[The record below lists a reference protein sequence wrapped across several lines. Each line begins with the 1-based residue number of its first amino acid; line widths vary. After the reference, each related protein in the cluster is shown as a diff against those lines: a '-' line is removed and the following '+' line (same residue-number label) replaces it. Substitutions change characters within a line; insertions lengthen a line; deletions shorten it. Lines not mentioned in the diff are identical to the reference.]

1 MSSFGTLFKITTFG
15 ESHSDSV
22 GVIIENCPPN
32 ITLTDKD
39 LQFHLD
45 RRKPGQSRISTD
57 RNEGDSVKI
66 ISGTENNK
74 TLGTPICAIVKNRDY
89 KPGDYNFQKQ
99 GTQYIPRPS
108 HADYTYLQKYGI
120 HASSGGGRSSARE
133 TIGRVAGGA
142 IALKWLKT
150 EYNIDI
156 IAYVSS
162 VGEIKCPNIDYNSI
176 SRKIIDSN
184 IIRCPHTETALEMI
198 NYVSYLKSEGDS
210 VGGIVSCVCRNV
222 PCGLGEPC
230 FDKIEA
236 LLAHGMLSIP
246 ATKGFE
252 IGSGFRASQMKGSEH
267 NDIFTAKHNGEKGT
281 LNTKTNNS
289 GGILG
294 GISNGEN
301 IEFNVA
307 FKPPATILKPQE
319 TSNISGENVLL
330 EAKGRHDP
338 CVVNRAVPIVESMA
352 ALVIMDLLLIQ
363 RSRNQ

>member
-1 MSSFGTLFKITTFG
+1 MSSFGRLFKITTFG

-32 ITLTDKD
+32 ITLTEED
-39 LQFHLD
+39 LQYHLD
-45 RRKPGQSRISTD
+45 RRKPGQSIISTD
-57 RNEGDSVKI
+57 RKEGDSVKI
-66 ISGTENNK
+66 LSGTENNL
-74 TLGTPICAIVKNRDY
+74 TLGTPICAIVKNKDH

-99 GTQYIPRPS
+99 GIDYIPRPS
-108 HADYTYLQKYGI
+108 HADYTYLKKYGI

-142 IALKWLKT
+142 VALKWLKT
-150 EYNIDI
+150 EYNIDV
-156 IAYVSS
+156 IAYVSG
-162 VGEIKCPNIDYNSI
+162 VGNIICPDIDNNSI
-176 SRKIIDSN
+176 TRDIIDLTPV
-184 IIRCPHTETALEMI
+184 RCPCPDTSSRMI
-198 NYVSYLKSEGDS
+198 NYISELKRGGDS

-236 LLAHGMLSIP
+236 LLAHAMLSIP

-252 IGSGFRASQMKGSEH
+252 IGSGFGACMMTGSKH
-267 NDIFTAKHNGEKGT
+267 NDIFYANCDELK
-281 LNTKTNNS
+281 TKTNNS

-294 GISNGEN
+294 GISSGEN

-307 FKPPATILKPQE
+307 FKPPATILKPQQ
-319 TSNISGENVLL
+319 TSNISGKNVML
-330 EAKGRHDP
+330 ETKGRHDP

-363 RSRNQ
+363 KSRN